1 MYSEE
6 IQNWL
11 ASKQYNLTS
20 DEYVWMIN
28 EENNPQIDHILFDPY
43 SNKYSIWTNDGY
55 GWQIIV
61 RKE

>member
-20 DEYVWMIN
+20 KEYIWLIN
-28 EENNPQIDHILFDPY
+28 EENNCQIDHISFDSF

-55 GWQIIV
+55 GWQITV